1 MDELNTHI
9 IKWSKLYLDNF
20 QSSWTIPKRE
30 EGFYISWLH
39 LAQHDPMLTKTQR
52 KMIKTLPQ
60 DYREALIMALN
71 HLDIAEDERESYLT
85 GHFLSLPGW
94 AGMMYY
100 RAEQHEH
107 EADLLTQYL
116 AIRLTMECILL
127 DTEKMSRP
135 AVLNVER
142 RIKELVS
149 KWLYYGDVN

>member
-1 MDELNTHI
+1 
-9 IKWSKLYLDNF
+9 
-20 QSSWTIPKRE
+20 
-30 EGFYISWLH
+30 
-39 LAQHDPMLTKTQR
+39 MLTKTQR

-71 HLDIAEDERESYLT
+71 HLDIVEDERESYLT

-127 DTEKMSRP
+127 DTEK
-135 AVLNVER
+135 
-142 RIKELVS
+142 
-149 KWLYYGDVN
+149 